1 MRKGDDQ
8 HPLHSTNLLAWPSVG
23 VMLTAIMDGDYCT
36 SWCFEVCLFTLLS
49 AVANQLLL
57 QARLKP
63 GPELTKKRKKDAG
76 PLCTA
81 CACGSA
87 PG

>member
-1 MRKGDDQ
+1 
-8 HPLHSTNLLAWPSVG
+8 
-23 VMLTAIMDGDYCT
+23 MLTAIMDGDYCT

-63 GPELTKKRKKDAG
+63 GPELTKKTQKRCRTALHRLRLR
-76 PLCTA
+76 LCT
-81 CACGSA
+81 GVRL
-87 PG
+87 